1 MMGLLAS
8 RGELPGH
15 HRRLSWTRGGLLQSW
30 WRLLKSWWRLESP
43 ELRLPRPGQVLLPL
57 VGPGLGLRARRS
69 WEAALSRG
77 QRSGG
82 CRRLTALEP

>member
-15 HRRLSWTRGGLLQSW
+15 HRRLSWARGGLLQSW

-57 VGPGLGLRARRS
+57 VGPGLGLRARRG